1 MRIAA
6 ISNSRIPSTTA
17 NSIQAMKV
25 CDALVAAGHDVHLL
39 IPAETPDVPWE
50 ALASRYGV
58 NHPFPIRRLPSRR
71 GLRRLD
77 FVWYAH
83 AAARTLRADLI
94 YTWLPQSAAL
104 ESWLRRPVVLEMHA
118 DVAGAFGAWW
128 LRRFWSGSGKQ
139 RLLVTTEALRK
150 VLERSTRIQ
159 FPDAGVQ
166 IAPNGVDLERY
177 VALPPPAEARKQL
190 HLADALTVGFTGHF
204 YPGRGIDLLFELAQ
218 TLPNVQ
224 FLWVGGTPEA
234 VEPWRRKLDA
244 AHLANVT
251 MTGFVENS
259 RLPLLQAASD
269 ILVMPYGRE
278 VAASSGQDIA
288 DVINPMKMFEYMAAG
303 RAIITA
309 DLPPIRE
316 VLDDSS
322 AIFCPVGD
330 AAAWRRAILAL
341 ANDSDRRARLGLN
354 ARGAVLQHTWR
365 ARAEAAVQGMGGE

>member
-1 MRIAA
+1 
-6 ISNSRIPSTTA
+6 
-17 NSIQAMKV
+17 
-25 CDALVAAGHDVHLL
+25 
-39 IPAETPDVPWE
+39 
-50 ALASRYGV
+50 
-58 NHPFPIRRLPSRR
+58 
-71 GLRRLD
+71 
-77 FVWYAH
+77 
-83 AAARTLRADLI
+83 
-94 YTWLPQSAAL
+94 
-104 ESWLRRPVVLEMHA
+104 MHA

-150 VLERSTRIQ
+150 ALERSTRIQ
-159 FPDAGVQ
+159 FPDACVR

-177 VALPPPAEARKQL
+177 LVLPQPAEARKQL
-190 HLADALTVGFTGHF
+190 RLADALTVGFTGHF

-218 TLPNVQ
+218 ALPNVK

-244 AHLANVT
+244 AHLTNVT

-259 RLPLLQAASD
+259 RLPLFQAASD

-303 RAIITA
+303 RPIITA
-309 DLPPIRE
+309 DLAPIRE
-316 VLDDSS
+316 VLDDST
-322 AIFCPVGD
+322 AVFCPVGD

-354 ARGAVLQHTWR
+354 ARDAVLQHTWR
-365 ARAEAAVQGMGGE
+365 ARAEAAVQGMDGE